1 MALLIQQTVTAKQA
15 ITAPSRAQAKRINTI
30 LTVSTLIGM
39 VSLSACQTA
48 PTAIKTSS
56 AQTLPSITQPTTAQ
70 QATSK
75 QPTAKQSTAQQTKT
89 QKITA
94 TQAPVLEN
102 STNESNDYKGDVYTI
117 EPYTP
122 PEQPTATNPLTE
134 AMPVY
139 TPADT
144 PSMQSPIVTQPD
156 SHDAIILT
164 PSREDY
170 MIPEPSLPS
179 HSELLERARQNSQR
193 RTQQSTANNSNLP
206 AFRNLM
212 QVGTE
217 QLKSGNLNSAESSFT
232 RAQRLAPK
240 SSAVYFYLAQVA
252 LKKNQ
257 PRKAEAMARRG
268 LTVAQDSNRR
278 RALWQIILQ
287 SGQAQGNARVVK
299 EAKQALR

>member
-1 MALLIQQTVTAKQA
+1 MALLIQQTVAAKQA

-30 LTVSTLIGM
+30 LTVSALIGM
-39 VSLSACQTA
+39 LSLSACQTA

-75 QPTAKQSTAQQTKT
+75 QPTAKQSTVQQTKT
-89 QKITA
+89 QQITA
-94 TQAPVLEN
+94 TQAPVIEN
-102 STNESNDYKGDVYTI
+102 RTNESNDYKGDVYTL

-134 AMPVY
+134 VTPVY
-139 TPADT
+139 TPST
-144 PSMQSPIVTQPD
+144 QSPIVTQPD

-164 PSREDY
+164 PSRENY

-179 HSELLERARQNSQR
+179 HSELLERARQNSQQ

-268 LTVAQDSNRR
+268 LTVAQDSSRR

>member
-1 MALLIQQTVTAKQA
+1 MALLIQQTVAAKQA

-30 LTVSTLIGM
+30 LTVSALIGM
-39 VSLSACQTA
+39 LSLSACQTA
-48 PTAIKTSS
+48 PTATKTSS

-75 QPTAKQSTAQQTKT
+75 QPTTKQSTAQQTKT
-89 QKITA
+89 QQTTA
-94 TQAPVLEN
+94 TQAPVIGN
-102 STNESNDYKGDVYTI
+102 RTNESHYYKGDVYTL

-134 AMPVY
+134 ATPVY
-139 TPADT
+139 TPST
-144 PSMQSPIVTQPD
+144 QSPIVTQPD
-156 SHDAIILT
+156 SHDAIVLT

-179 HSELLERARQNSQR
+179 HSELLERARQNSQQ
-193 RTQQSTANNSNLP
+193 RTRQSTANNSNLP

-287 SGQAQGNARVVK
+287 SGQAQGNARVIK

>member
-15 ITAPSRAQAKRINTI
+15 ITALSRAQAKRINTI

-39 VSLSACQTA
+39 LSLSACQTA

-89 QKITA
+89 QQTTA

-102 STNESNDYKGDVYTI
+102 RTNESNDYKGDVYTI

-139 TPADT
+139 TPST
-144 PSMQSPIVTQPD
+144 QSPIVTQPD

-179 HSELLERARQNSQR
+179 HSELLERARQNSQQ

-217 QLKSGNLNSAESSFT
+217 QLKSGNLNGAESSFT

-268 LTVAQDSNRR
+268 LTVAQDSSRR

-287 SGQAQGNARVVK
+287 SGQAQGNARAVK

>member
-1 MALLIQQTVTAKQA
+1 MALLIQQTVAAKQA

-39 VSLSACQTA
+39 LSLSACQTA

-75 QPTAKQSTAQQTKT
+75 QPTAKQSTVQQTKT
-89 QKITA
+89 QQITA

-102 STNESNDYKGDVYTI
+102 RTNESNDYKGDVYTL

-122 PEQPTATNPLTE
+122 PEQPTTTNPLTE
-134 AMPVY
+134 VTPVY
-139 TPADT
+139 TPST
-144 PSMQSPIVTQPD
+144 QSPIVTQPD

-179 HSELLERARQNSQR
+179 HSELLERARQNSQQ

-217 QLKSGNLNSAESSFT
+217 QLKAGNLNGAESSFT

-268 LTVAQDSNRR
+268 LTVAQDSSRR

>member
-1 MALLIQQTVTAKQA
+1 MALFIQQTVAAKQA
-15 ITAPSRAQAKRINTI
+15 ITAQATTQIKQTKLINSI
-30 LTVSTLIGM
+30 VTVSALIGM
-39 VSLSACQTA
+39 LSLSACQTA
-48 PTAIKTSS
+48 PTVMTTS
-56 AQTLPSITQPTTAQ
+56 AVQTSQPIN
-70 QATSK
+70 K
-75 QPTAKQSTAQQTKT
+75 QTTAKQPS
-89 QKITA
+89 TA
-94 TQAPVLEN
+94 TQAPIVKN
-102 STNESNDYKGDVYTI
+102 STHATSPYESNDYEDEAYEYPI

-134 AMPVY
+134 ATPVY

-144 PSMQSPIVTQPD
+144 PSTQSPIVTQPD
-156 SHDAIILT
+156 SPDSPDAIIFT

-170 MIPEPSLPS
+170 MISEPSIPS
-179 HSELLERARQNSQR
+179 HNELLERARQNSQQR
-193 RTQQSTANNSNLP
+193 SQQSTTNNSNLP

-212 QVGTE
+212 QVGTG
-217 QLKSGNLNSAESSFT
+217 QLKAGNLNGAESSFT

-240 SSAVYFYLAQVA
+240 SSAVYFYLGQVA

-268 LTVAQDSNRR
+268 LTVSQDSSRR

-287 SGQAQGNARVVK
+287 SGQAQGNARVIK

>member
-1 MALLIQQTVTAKQA
+1 MALFIQQTVAAKQA
-15 ITAPSRAQAKRINTI
+15 ITAQATKQIKQTKLINSI
-30 LTVSTLIGM
+30 VTVSAVIGM
-39 VSLSACQTA
+39 LSLSACQTA
-48 PTAIKTSS
+48 PTVMKTSPV
-56 AQTLPSITQPTTAQ
+56 QTSPSVT
-70 QATSK
+70 K
-75 QPTAKQSTAQQTKT
+75 QPS
-89 QKITA
+89 TA
-94 TQAPVLEN
+94 TQAPIVKH
-102 STNESNDYKGDVYTI
+102 STHATRPYESNDYEDEAYEYPI

-134 AMPVY
+134 ATPVY
-139 TPADT
+139 TPST
-144 PSMQSPIVTQPD
+144 QSPIVTQPD
-156 SHDAIILT
+156 SPDSPDAIILT

-170 MIPEPSLPS
+170 MISEPSIPS
-179 HSELLERARQNSQR
+179 HNELLERARQNSQQR
-193 RTQQSTANNSNLP
+193 SQQSTTNNSNLP

-217 QLKSGNLNSAESSFT
+217 QLKAGNLNGAESSFT

-240 SSAVYFYLAQVA
+240 SSAVYFYLGQVA

-268 LTVAQDSNRR
+268 LTVSQDSSRR

-287 SGQAQGNARVVK
+287 SGQAQGNARVIK